1 MDENQNQN
9 QVDKIVD
16 IKLEKEMQ
24 DSYISYAMSVII
36 ARALPDARDGL
47 KPVHRRILYAMN
59 ELNLDPSKAYK
70 KSARIVGDTMGKYH
84 PHGDSSIYDAMVRM
98 AQDFSMR
105 YPLVDGH
112 GNFGSMD
119 GDGAAAQRYTEAR
132 LSRIAMEMLQDIE
145 KDTVEFEANY
155 DGEFK
160 EPVVLPSRIPNLLV
174 NGSSGIAVGMAT
186 NIPPHNL
193 REVIDGVVRIIDDR
207 LENNETDIADLLQ
220 IIKGPD
226 FPTGASIMGT
236 SGIRQAYRTGR
247 GKVSVRATASIEDI
261 NGRDTIII
269 TEIPYQ
275 VNKAKLIEKMADLV
289 KDKRVEG
296 ISDIRDETDRNG
308 VRVVVEVKK
317 DANAHVI
324 LNQLY
329 KYSPLQETFGVIML
343 ALVDK
348 QAKILNLKEALDYY
362 LEHQK
367 DVVTRRTKFE
377 LEKARKR
384 AHILEGLLIAVNNI
398 DEVVQIVRS
407 SKTRPEVRERLMER
421 FELSEEQA
429 RAIDELQ
436 LGRLSGLEREK
447 IQDEYNGIM
456 ELIKELQSILDDERR
471 LYNVIKEEILIV
483 KTKYGDDRRTAIL
496 TDANEIEDEDLIDE
510 EMNAITMTHYG
521 YIKRLAL
528 KTYRSQNRGGK
539 GIIGMQMRDEDFVNN
554 LFVANTHDYILYF
567 TNQGRLFR
575 TKTYEIPEAGRVAKG
590 MAIVNLLNL
599 NEGEKINAVI
609 PVKDYLDGEYLMMI
623 TRKGVVKKTEIS
635 QFQNVRKGGLI
646 ALHLR
651 DDDELISV
659 LKTDGNKNIFIA
671 TKNGMGIRFSEDD
684 IRPMGR
690 TAAGVRGIRLRGGD
704 KVVGAELMEEGYKI
718 LFVSEKGYGKCTKI
732 NEFNLQRRGGKG
744 VKIYRIT
751 DKTGCIVGISSI
763 NDNEEMMLITS
774 EGVIIRI
781 RVKEISTSGR
791 VAQGVKLINLDEN
804 IQLMSIAKIAEDELE
819 QEEEVEQ
826 EQEQDQDQDQDQ
838 DQEQNQD
845 QDQEQEEALEQDL
858 E

>member
-690 TAAGVRGIRLRGGD
+690 TAAGVRGIRLRAGD

-819 QEEEVEQ
+819 QEDEVEQ
-826 EQEQDQDQDQDQ
+826 EQEQDQEQ
-838 DQEQNQD
+838 DQEREQEREQE

>member
-1 MDENQNQN
+1 
-9 QVDKIVD
+9 
-16 IKLEKEMQ
+16 
-24 DSYISYAMSVII
+24 
-36 ARALPDARDGL
+36 
-47 KPVHRRILYAMN
+47 
-59 ELNLDPSKAYK
+59 
-70 KSARIVGDTMGKYH
+70 
-84 PHGDSSIYDAMVRM
+84 
-98 AQDFSMR
+98 
-105 YPLVDGH
+105 
-112 GNFGSMD
+112 
-119 GDGAAAQRYTEAR
+119 
-132 LSRIAMEMLQDIE
+132 
-145 KDTVEFEANY
+145 
-155 DGEFK
+155 
-160 EPVVLPSRIPNLLV
+160 
-174 NGSSGIAVGMAT
+174 
-186 NIPPHNL
+186 
-193 REVIDGVVRIIDDR
+193 
-207 LENNETDIADLLQ
+207 
-220 IIKGPD
+220 
-226 FPTGASIMGT
+226 
-236 SGIRQAYRTGR
+236 
-247 GKVSVRATASIEDI
+247 
-261 NGRDTIII
+261 
-269 TEIPYQ
+269 
-275 VNKAKLIEKMADLV
+275 
-289 KDKRVEG
+289 
-296 ISDIRDETDRNG
+296 
-308 VRVVVEVKK
+308 
-317 DANAHVI
+317 
-324 LNQLY
+324 
-329 KYSPLQETFGVIML
+329 
-343 ALVDK
+343 
-348 QAKILNLKEALDYY
+348 
-362 LEHQK
+362 
-367 DVVTRRTKFE
+367 
-377 LEKARKR
+377 
-384 AHILEGLLIAVNNI
+384 
-398 DEVVQIVRS
+398 
-407 SKTRPEVRERLMER
+407 MER

-690 TAAGVRGIRLRGGD
+690 TAAGVRGIRLRAGD

>member
-207 LENNETDIADLLQ
+207 LEDNETDIADLLQ

-609 PVKDYLDGEYLMMI
+609 PVKDYQDGEYLMMI

-690 TAAGVRGIRLRGGD
+690 TAAGVRGIRLRAGD

-819 QEEEVEQ
+819 QEEEIDQ

>member
-145 KDTVEFEANY
+145 KNTVEFEANY

-609 PVKDYLDGEYLMMI
+609 PVKDYQDGEYLMMI

-690 TAAGVRGIRLRGGD
+690 TAAGVRGIRLRAGD

-819 QEEEVEQ
+819 QEEEI
-826 EQEQDQDQDQDQ
+826 DQDQDQDQ
-838 DQEQNQD
+838 EQEQNQD

>member
-207 LENNETDIADLLQ
+207 LEDKETDIADLLQ

-690 TAAGVRGIRLRGGD
+690 TAAGVRGIRLRAGD

-819 QEEEVEQ
+819 QEDEVEQ
-826 EQEQDQDQDQDQ
+826 EQEQDQEQ
-838 DQEQNQD
+838 DQEREQEREQE